1 MTEKV
6 KLGYIRFGPIP
17 KDERSLIGNGVTD
30 DGYKC
35 VGKEKGVSVWNAVLI
50 KGKWCLVAPHGDS
63 CTHGDFTRSAFPD
76 DCLGCCKKD
85 LIYLVEGDEVG
96 IGSDGEP
103 LLINIKIIEQL
114 PFNYFSFT
122 QK

>member
-6 KLGYIRFGPIP
+6 KLGYIRFGLIP
-17 KDERSLIGNGVTD
+17 KDERSRIGNGVTG

-50 KGKWCLVAPHGDS
+50 KGKWCLVAPHGNS
-63 CTHGDFTRSAFPD
+63 CTHGDFTCSAFPD
-76 DCLGCCKKD
+76 DCLGCCKED
-85 LIYLVEGDEVG
+85 LIYLVDGDEVG
-96 IGSDGEP
+96 TGSDGEP
-103 LLINIKIIEQL
+103 LLTNVKIIEQL
-114 PFNYFSFT
+114 PFDYFSFI